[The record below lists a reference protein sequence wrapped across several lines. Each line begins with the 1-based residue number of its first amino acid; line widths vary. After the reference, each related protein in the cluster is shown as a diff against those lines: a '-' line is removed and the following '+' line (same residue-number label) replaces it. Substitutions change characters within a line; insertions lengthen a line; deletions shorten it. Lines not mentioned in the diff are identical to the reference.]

1 MPPVEARLTSNA
13 MSRMAI
19 ASSGLLVAVVMALPS
34 SPIGMYFSLPVVET
48 DYGTHTTLAEAFL
61 TNGIL
66 FPHFLWHVIVI
77 AVHTVMPWLS
87 WMDAA
92 KIVVIASY
100 ALQGAVVAWIITSMI
115 GTPRHM
121 AHAAG
126 VAVLAL
132 AFVIATPVTILT
144 WREYALYFGYLNM
157 ESYASPTQALLKP
170 LALLVFAF
178 TARGLVSGGS
188 LRDGAVLFVTVVLSA
203 LVKPSLLICLLPA
216 TGMLAAWRWLGG
228 ARHPLVYLAGAVVVP
243 SVAILTWQY
252 LFYFGSGERSAI
264 VFAPFLVM
272 GYYATGLGP
281 KFLMSIV
288 LPVTV
293 LVVYGRQVLALPAM
307 QLGWVQFAIAVAC
320 TYLLAETR
328 EPLAGNFAWTGQIA
342 TYLLFV
348 ASAVF
353 AMRRWAVGWASAVCA
368 VAFSLHVA
376 SGVLFFV
383 YPTAWG
389 AVPAA

>member
-1 MPPVEARLTSNA
+1 ML
-13 MSRMAI
+13 
-19 ASSGLLVAVVMALPS
+19 
-34 SPIGMYFSLPVVET
+34 SL
-48 DYGTHTTLAEAFL
+48 AC
-61 TNGIL
+61 
-66 FPHFLWHVIVI
+66 VI
-77 AVHTVMPWLS
+77 A
-87 WMDAA
+87 A
-92 KIVVIASY
+92 
-100 ALQGAVVAWIITSMI
+100 
-115 GTPRHM
+115 
-121 AHAAG
+121 
-126 VAVLAL
+126 
-132 AFVIATPVTILT
+132 PVTILT

-170 LALLVFAF
+170 LALLVFAL

-188 LRDGAVLFVTVVLSA
+188 LRDGIVLFVTVVLSA
-203 LVKPSLLICLLPA
+203 LVKPSLLLCMLPA
-216 TGMLAAWRWLGG
+216 TCMLGASRWLGG
-228 ARHPLVYLAGAVVVP
+228 TRHHLAYLVGAVVVP

-288 LPVTV
+288 LPLTV
-293 LVVYGRQVLALPAM
+293 LLVYGRQVLGLPAM
-307 QLGWVQFAIAVAC
+307 QLVWVQFAIAVAC

-353 AMRRWAVGWASAVCA
+353 AMRRWAAGWASAVCA

-389 AVPAA
+389 AVPPA